1 MQITKKDESLKLESF
16 TITIY
21 GEAGAG
27 KTTLGNTAK
36 NAIVF
41 DFDEGHQRSK
51 LSSDV
56 FERVSYK
63 EIATESK
70 LRALLT
76 GYDTIVIDTAG
87 AMIDSIKDYLIEK
100 KPQLATQKLQMYG
113 EIKSEFTTFHKFI
126 RSLGINIVFIMH
138 SKETFEGEIRRLKPL
153 AEGSSYDQIIAK
165 SDMIGYLHKDSAGNT
180 IIDFNAY
187 DWKVGKNSA
196 ELTPYAI
203 PHYSEM
209 GMLLQQIIDD
219 TKEAFNQNRI
229 SQAQAIDTIK
239 ATIREAHNLQS
250 VDEFNAFFEALQAKG
265 LGKGEK
271 TQIWNALLNHAINT
285 GLEFDT
291 KEKAFKGIAA

>member
-16 TITIY
+16 TMTIY

-56 FERVSYK
+56 FERVSFK

-70 LRALLT
+70 LRALVS
-76 GYDTIVIDTAG
+76 GYDTIIIDTAG
-87 AMIDSIKDYLIEK
+87 ALIESIKDYLLET
-100 KPQLATQKLQMYG
+100 KPRLEQQKLQMYG
-113 EIKSEFTTFHKFI
+113 EIKSEFTSFHKFI

-138 SKETFEGEIRRLKPL
+138 SKETFEGEIRRVKPL

-165 SDMIGYLHKDSAGNT
+165 SDMIGYLHKDAAGNT
-180 IIDFNAY
+180 IIDFNAA

-196 ELTPYAI
+196 ELPVYKI
-203 PHYSEM
+203 PHYNEM
-209 GMLLQQIIDD
+209 ENYLQQIIDD
-219 TKEAFNQNRI
+219 TKKAFNENRI
-229 SQAQAIDTIK
+229 SQAKAIDTIK
-239 ATIREAHNLQS
+239 ATIRELQALNS
-250 VDEFNAFFEALQAKG
+250 ADEFNAFFEG
-265 LGKGEK
+265 LGSRGFGKGEK
-271 TQIWNALLNHAINT
+271 TQVWNALLNHAINS
-285 GLEFDT
+285 GLEFDST
-291 KEKAFKGIAA
+291 AKQFKGIAA

>member
-1 MQITKKDESLKLESF
+1 MQVTKKDESLKLESF

-21 GEAGAG
+21 GEPGAG

-56 FERVSYK
+56 FERVSFK
-63 EIATESK
+63 EVATESK

-87 AMIDSIKDYLIEK
+87 AMIESIKDYLIET
-100 KPQLATQKLQMYG
+100 KPRLETQKLQMYG
-113 EIKSEFTTFHKFI
+113 EIKTEFTSFHKFI

-138 SKETFEGEIRRLKPL
+138 SKESIEGEQRRVKPL

-165 SDMIGYLHKDSAGNT
+165 SDMIGYLHKDAKGQT
-180 IIDFNAY
+180 IIDFNAC

-196 ELTPYAI
+196 ELQPYAI
-203 PHYSEM
+203 PHYNDM

-219 TKEAFNQNRI
+219 TKKAFNENRI
-229 SQAQAIDTIK
+229 SQAKAIDTIK
-239 ATIREAHNLQS
+239 ATIREAHNCQS
-250 VDEFNAFFEALQAKG
+250 ADEFNSFFESLG
-265 LGKGEK
+265 SRGFGKGEK
-271 TQIWNALLNHAINT
+271 TQVWNALLNHAINS
-285 GLEFDT
+285 GLEFDAST
-291 KEKAFKGIAA
+291 KQFRGQVA